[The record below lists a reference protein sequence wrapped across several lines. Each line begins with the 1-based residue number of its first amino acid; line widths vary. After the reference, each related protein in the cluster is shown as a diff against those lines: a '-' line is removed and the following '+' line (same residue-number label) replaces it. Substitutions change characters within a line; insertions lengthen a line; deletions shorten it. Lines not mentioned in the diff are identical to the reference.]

1 MTSILPGAGAALL
14 VLLGG
19 SIPWAGFGPL
29 RGLSTWNQHV
39 GTTLP
44 WSIVP
49 MALYLWAYF
58 SFIGGR
64 WGAGGA
70 TCRRN
75 NLRANP
81 LPWRVWGVALPAGLL
96 GFGAILAYLALS
108 ARLIRMPDGESI
120 VAPAGMPVST
130 MFALLVMQSV
140 VAGVT
145 EESAFRGYMQSIV
158 ARRSGETIA
167 ILASGA
173 LFGLLHFPNHPAD
186 VAVMLPYYI
195 VVSAMYGG
203 LTWAANSIWPALVL
217 HCVGD
222 IVMLTR
228 WWLTG
233 YPEWQLSAT
242 MPSLVWESGIDVGFI
257 ATLLVAVV
265 LSAAT
270 LSAYRVV
277 RARRLQSGPVLGRG
291 VS

>member
-1 MTSILPGAGAALL
+1 M
-14 VLLGG
+14 LLGG

-29 RGLSTWNQHV
+29 RGLSAWNQHV
-39 GTTLP
+39 GITLP

-49 MALYLWAYF
+49 MALYLGVYF
-58 SFIGGR
+58 GFIGGR
-64 WGAGGA
+64 WGQNGA
-70 TCRRN
+70 ACRRN

-81 LPWRVWGVALPAGLL
+81 LPWRVWNAALPAGLL
-96 GFGAILAYLALS
+96 GFSAILAFLALI

-120 VAPAGMPVST
+120 VAPAGMPAPT
-130 MFALLVMQSV
+130 MFVLLVMQSV

-158 ARRSGETIA
+158 ARRSGETLA
-167 ILASGA
+167 ILASGV

-186 VAVMLPYYI
+186 VAVMLPYYV

-217 HCVGD
+217 HCLGD

-233 YPEWQLSAT
+233 RPEWQLRAT
-242 MPSLVWESGIDVGFI
+242 MPSLVWEHGIDVGFI

-270 LSAYRVV
+270 LAAYRVV
-277 RARRLQSGPVLGRG
+277 LARRLQSDHLPG
-291 VS
+291 